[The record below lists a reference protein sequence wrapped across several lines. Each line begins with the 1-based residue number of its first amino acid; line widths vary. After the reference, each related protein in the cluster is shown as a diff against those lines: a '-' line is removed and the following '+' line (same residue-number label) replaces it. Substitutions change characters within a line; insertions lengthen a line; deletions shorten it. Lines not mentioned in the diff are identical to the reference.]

1 MNIVAS
7 ALDHVLASVSYRY
20 ARTFVRQSPEPIL
33 ATQSIVTTAGLVC
46 AYDSQGDKPCV
57 IFVPDGPNVLLHYRK
72 LVELLSD
79 RLRVVCFDMPGFG
92 RSIPS
97 MTYSHSLDHG
107 AATVLAV
114 MDALKIETATL
125 AFSCANG
132 LYALRVAEIAPHR
145 ISQLVLSQTPTLAA
159 MHAWVDRIIPWPI
172 PVPVLGQLIGWILKY
187 KTSLPWYPKA
197 LPRGTDPT
205 PFVETTRHALHCGGC
220 YSLAGVVQ
228 GLMAESPESLR
239 GVRTPC
245 TVIWGVS
252 DRSHAV
258 TLPDS
263 LLECVPHAQIVR
275 FEDCGHFPELE
286 QPQRFADLLK
296 IKILGDG

>member
-1 MNIVAS
+1 MNKVAS
-7 ALDHVLASVSYRY
+7 ALDHILALISYRH
-20 ARTFVRQSPEPIL
+20 ARNFPRQSPEPVL
-33 ATQSIVTTAGLVC
+33 DTQLIVTTSGLVC
-46 AYDSQGDKPCV
+46 AYDSHSDKPCV
-57 IFVPDGPNVLLHYRK
+57 IFVPDGPNVLMHYQK
-72 LVELLSD
+72 LVGLLSD
-79 RLRVVCFDMPGFG
+79 RFRVVCFDMPGFG

-107 AATVLAV
+107 ASTVLAV
-114 MDALKIETATL
+114 MDALKIEKATL

-159 MHAWVDRIIPWPI
+159 MRAWVDRIIPWPI

-187 KTSLPWYPKA
+187 KTSLPWYRKA
-197 LPRGTDPT
+197 LPRGIDPS
-205 PFVETTRHALHCGGC
+205 PFVETTRHALQCGGC

-228 GLMAESPESLR
+228 GLMAESPTSLLNIT
-239 GVRTPC
+239 TPC

-252 DRSHAV
+252 DRSHTV
-258 TLPDS
+258 TPPDS

-286 QPQRFADLLK
+286 QPERFASLLK
-296 IKILGDG
+296 LKILGNA